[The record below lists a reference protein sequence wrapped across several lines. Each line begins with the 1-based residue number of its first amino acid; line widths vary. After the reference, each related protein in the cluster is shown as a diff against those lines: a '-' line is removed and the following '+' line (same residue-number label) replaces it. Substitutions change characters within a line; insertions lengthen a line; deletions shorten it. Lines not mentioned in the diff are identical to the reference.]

1 MVLVISPTLFRH
13 MLHATLLMIIMVVV
27 FGFLPVFI
35 SYALYP
41 KVEDVAVIVRGKMM
55 TLPQKRRI
63 EQYNQT
69 VSRYFDFW
77 MFYDATGSVNYH
89 HFYITSNDVLKVY
102 PKLQSIRDRCSK
114 LTSLSNAAFYQ
125 RISFTESVIIWLEQF
140 GHKYSQ
146 IWVFEQDLGY
156 AGNIGNFFY
165 SYYED
170 KTDFLLLSYEEMKN
184 KTYDYRSC
192 QSDKFNE
199 RIKSENTTLY
209 VTNPILIRFSRRAL
223 EYIHEEHAK
232 GFHANSGQFIPYMI
246 QHYNLT
252 YKMIDSKY
260 IGEFN
265 TKYPI
270 NESRWMDI
278 QWNYDK
284 KNKFYH
290 PVNF

>member
-1 MVLVISPTLFRH
+1 
-13 MLHATLLMIIMVVV
+13 MVVI
-27 FGFLPVFI
+27 FGILPVFV

-41 KVEDVAVIVRGKMM
+41 KVEDVAVIVRCKMM

-63 EQYNQT
+63 EQYNKT

-77 MFYDATGSVNYH
+77 MFYDATGDVNYH

-102 PKLQSIRDRCSK
+102 PKLQTIRDRCSK
-114 LTSLSNAAFYQ
+114 FTSLSNAEFYQ
-125 RISFTESVIIWLEQF
+125 RISFTESIIIWLDQF
-140 GHKYSQ
+140 GHKYNQ

-165 SYYED
+165 TYYED
-170 KTDFLLLSYEEMKN
+170 KTDILLLHYRNMDNNNKN
-184 KTYDYRSC
+184 KTYEFKSC
-192 QSDKFNE
+192 QSDKYNE
-199 RIKSENTTLY
+199 RIKAENSSLY
-209 VTNPILIRFSRRAL
+209 ITNPILARFSRRAL

-232 GFHANSGQFIPYMI
+232 GYHANSGQFIPYMI

-252 YKMIDSKY
+252 YKIISDQY
-260 IGEFN
+260 IGEFD
-265 TKYPI
+265 TKNPI
-270 NESRWMDI
+270 NESKWMDI

-290 PVNF
+290 PLNF